1 MRILQVITRFIRGG
15 AQLLVLNL
23 AHKLIQRGHHC
34 LVVCGPQTGPEGDLS
49 AQARRLGIPLCY
61 CPHLVREE
69 SPLNDLRAL
78 GELYLLMRR
87 QRFEVVHTHT
97 SKAGVLGRI
106 AARAAGV
113 KAIIHTPHGHI
124 FAEQANIPG
133 VSGRPLMRCL
143 FYYLERFASLP
154 CHRLV
159 ALTERDLKELLTLKI
174 ARKKNIVVIRNAISL
189 ARYQKAP
196 RLKRSQLSGLQSVP
210 EDVPLIGTVGRLTS
224 EKGHR
229 FLISALAY
237 LKQRFGDV
245 RLAIIGDGPERD
257 RLSQQAKQAG
267 VSEKVLF
274 LGLRDDVPVLLKCL
288 DVFVL
293 PSLYEGF
300 GLVILEAMAAQLPV
314 VATTVGGVPDL
325 VTDRQT
331 GILVPPANPQ
341 ALAEAIAQLLESPAL
356 AQRLARNAYKFAQ
369 ENCELERMIDA
380 TENLYRE
387 VLAGGS

>member
-1 MRILQVITRFIRGG
+1 
-15 AQLLVLNL
+15 
-23 AHKLIQRGHHC
+23 
-34 LVVCGPQTGPEGDLS
+34 
-49 AQARRLGIPLCY
+49 
-61 CPHLVREE
+61 
-69 SPLNDLRAL
+69 
-78 GELYLLMRR
+78 
-87 QRFEVVHTHT
+87 
-97 SKAGVLGRI
+97 
-106 AARAAGV
+106 
-113 KAIIHTPHGHI
+113 
-124 FAEQANIPG
+124 
-133 VSGRPLMRCL
+133 
-143 FYYLERFASLP
+143 
-154 CHRLV
+154 
-159 ALTERDLKELLTLKI
+159 
-174 ARKKNIVVIRNAISL
+174 
-189 ARYQKAP
+189 
-196 RLKRSQLSGLQSVP
+196 
-210 EDVPLIGTVGRLTS
+210 VGRLTS

-341 ALAEAIAQLLESPAL
+341 ALAEAIAQGLESPAL